1 MTTGIEVAV
10 AGDIGTITL
19 NRPQKRNALNRA
31 MWRAIP
37 DAVAALER
45 DRAVRVVIL
54 QGAGA
59 HFAGGADIS
68 EFDEVYATRA
78 SAASYAADLA
88 GAMDALCL
96 CAKPRLAVI
105 SGACIGGGVALSL
118 CCDQRF
124 ADETAYFAV
133 PPARLGIAYSF
144 EDTRRLVQ
152 TVGAPAAR
160 DLLFSARTVEAAEA
174 LRLRLIDRVCTPPPA
189 RYAWHVISSPAPAP
203 ASCARTMPRGRLIW
217 MCWRSRISPRGSGL
231 LRRNGGRGLSSS
243 FLKKRTKKL
252 FLLCPPRAA
261 AFECREPNSQKFF
274 VSFFQKR
281 KFFLNLPVSKP
292 SPNAHLI
299 SGMHR
304 PRATHQTQKSG

>member
-174 LRLRLIDRVCTPPPA
+174 LRLRLIDRVCTGGSLQEQALAYAAALSAASAGSIRVA
-189 RYAWHVISSPAPAP
+189 RDFIARA
-203 ASCARTMPRGRLIW
+203 CAGQ
-217 MCWRSRISPRGSGL
+217 
-231 LRRNGGRGLSSS
+231 LREDDA
-243 FLKKRTKKL
+243 T
-252 FLLCPPRAA
+252 RAA
-261 AFECREPNSQKFF
+261 YLDVLEEPDFAEGKRAFKE
-274 VSFFQKR
+274 KR
-281 KFFLNLPVSKP
+281 
-292 SPNAHLI
+292 
-299 SGMHR
+299 G
-304 PRATHQTQKSG
+304 PRFK